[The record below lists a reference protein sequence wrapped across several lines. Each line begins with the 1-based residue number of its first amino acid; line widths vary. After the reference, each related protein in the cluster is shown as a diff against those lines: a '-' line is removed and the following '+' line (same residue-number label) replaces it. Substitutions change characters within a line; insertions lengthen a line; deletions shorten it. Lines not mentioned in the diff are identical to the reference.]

1 MQIVTPPS
9 NCTNIYPQLHYNI
22 GTVSKSTITT
32 YRPRTI
38 IGQQSGVGNLKM
50 IHEVVFVFTWA
61 SITSLVVDSPVFA
74 QIGLAEEGVVVAE
87 GSSRG
92 KTHAVVA
99 AGGDSGKR
107 AAAE

>member
-74 QIGLAEEGVVVAE
+74 QIGRLAEEVVAE

-99 AGGDSGKR
+99 AGGGSGKR
-107 AAAE
+107 AAATA